1 MKKILDWYL
10 KVRLIRSAKKIE
22 KKFRE
27 MDKFAEIAKKETQI
41 MKNRQKIIEVQ
52 LKAMETALTF
62 GKRIEIALNKNEKW
76 NS

>member
-1 MKKILDWYL
+1 
-10 KVRLIRSAKKIE
+10 
-22 KKFRE
+22 
-27 MDKFAEIAKKETQI
+27 